1 MEAQL
6 NQRLKMAKTKERI
19 RAKAEANA
27 LKRQMEQANT
37 QVQSEPKTT
46 PSEEELVK
54 LFGSGEKAEK
64 SLRGTKPHPSTSN
77 KKKKGKK

>member
-19 RAKAEANA
+19 RAKAEASAKAKADTNISTP
-27 LKRQMEQANT
+27 T
-37 QVQSEPKTT
+37 QPTVSN
-46 PSEEELVK
+46 EELFKV
-54 LFGSGEKAEK
+54 FSSGEKNEK
-64 SLRGTKPHPSTSN
+64 TPRGAKPQQQTSN